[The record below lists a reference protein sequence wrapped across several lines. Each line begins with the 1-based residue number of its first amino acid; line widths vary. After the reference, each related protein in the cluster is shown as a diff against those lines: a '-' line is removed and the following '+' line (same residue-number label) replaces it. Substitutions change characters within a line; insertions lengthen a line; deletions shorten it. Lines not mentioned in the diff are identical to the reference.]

1 MLFLRRVFVALF
13 VLCLS
18 YRAVADY
25 ADDVLLAAV
34 AKDNSDSEVV
44 FEDVE
49 SLADLIQQLD
59 WQNSNQPERR
69 DLYQKLTNLLGEI
82 DSIRKVSLQELEK
95 QKIDDTQ
102 EAYDQAR
109 ENEQSVENKLLGGAS
124 MAAMGVAGM
133 ELASAVSEKN
143 VMENAEMQMKNY
155 LATFSCDWA
164 DGQRVAG
171 GEIAI
176 ELPGGN
182 ELTPLVSEYKSLA
195 ADLKARKESLELMP
209 GLESEEILDS
219 AIAGLYDDEAIGKT
233 DGAFTSLARALSD
246 ETSED
251 ATEWAADKEKINEKV
266 KNTAMVVA
274 VTAVASVAANLAING
289 IANRKTVVDKAES
302 VRADVYAVL
311 DSVIENCNNA
321 LIEQNM
327 LDKIIIGYSN
337 LYKIKDYPECND

>member
-1 MLFLRRVFVALF
+1 MLFLHRVFVALS

-18 YRAVADY
+18 YGAVADD

-34 AKDNSDSEVV
+34 AKDNYDSEVV

-109 ENEQSVENKLLGGAS
+109 ENEQSVENKLLGGVS

-143 VMENAEMQMKNY
+143 VMENAEMQFNAFASKLSTADTAKQVMGVWAELCPSKAFPCAET
-155 LATFSCDWA
+155 LTTFV
-164 DGQRVAG
+164 DGF
-171 GEIAI
+171 
-176 ELPGGN
+176 
-182 ELTPLVSEYKSLA
+182 
-195 ADLKARKESLELMP
+195 D
-209 GLESEEILDS
+209 
-219 AIAGLYDDEAIGKT
+219 
-233 DGAFTSLARALSD
+233 
-246 ETSED
+246 
-251 ATEWAADKEKINEKV
+251 
-266 KNTAMVVA
+266 
-274 VTAVASVAANLAING
+274 NLCG
-289 IANRKTVVDKAES
+289 V
-302 VRADVYAVL
+302 
-311 DSVIENCNNA
+311 
-321 LIEQNM
+321 M
-327 LDKIIIGYSN
+327 
-337 LYKIKDYPECND
+337 

>member
-1 MLFLRRVFVALF
+1 MLFLRRVFVALS

-18 YRAVADY
+18 YGAVADD

-164 DGQRVAG
+164 DD
-171 GEIAI
+171 
-176 ELPGGN
+176 
-182 ELTPLVSEYKSLA
+182 LTY
-195 ADLKARKESLELMP
+195 
-209 GLESEEILDS
+209 
-219 AIAGLYDDEAIGKT
+219 
-233 DGAFTSLARALSD
+233 F
-246 ETSED
+246 
-251 ATEWAADKEKINEKV
+251 V
-266 KNTAMVVA
+266 KNAFLIGLISNSCVC
-274 VTAVASVAANLAING
+274 SL
-289 IANRKTVVDKAES
+289 TVHT
-302 VRADVYAVL
+302 
-311 DSVIENCNNA
+311 
-321 LIEQNM
+321 
-327 LDKIIIGYSN
+327 
-337 LYKIKDYPECND
+337 